1 MEIVKF
7 KKSKSNIYEI
17 EFDNGLKYKLYDD
30 VIVKFNLLANKRI
43 DSKRFEEI
51 VTYNDN
57 LMAYYEAIK
66 KINTKMRSEKEI
78 YEFLKKKELSNN
90 IIEDTIERLKKD
102 GYLNRESYIKAYI
115 SDAYRFGNDGPYK
128 IKNNLIKLGFREEE
142 IDNYLNIDFKDKAY
156 KIIDKKVK
164 NNSKYSNFLLKQHLT
179 NYMINLG
186 YSREIFGEYLD
197 KIKVSDKSI
206 IKKDALRLIKK
217 YQKKYENND
226 LKYFI
231 KDKLYKKGYNNED
244 ISDVLDESLL

>member
-1 MEIVKF
+1 M
-7 KKSKSNIYEI
+7 
-17 EFDNGLKYKLYDD
+17 
-30 VIVKFNLLANKRI
+30 
-43 DSKRFEEI
+43 
-51 VTYNDN
+51 
-57 LMAYYEAIK
+57 
-66 KINTKMRSEKEI
+66 
-78 YEFLKKKELSNN
+78 
-90 IIEDTIERLKKD
+90 
-102 GYLNRESYIKAYI
+102 
-115 SDAYRFGNDGPYK
+115 
-128 IKNNLIKLGFREEE
+128 
-142 IDNYLNIDFKDKAY
+142 NIDFKDKAY

-244 ISDVLDESLL
+244 ISEVLDESLL